1 MPVSVTMPR
10 LGTTLMI
17 ALIIVGQLLVGIIID
32 HFGLFGVA
40 TRHIDLARILGVVA
54 LLIGGFLI
62 SR

>member
-1 MPVSVTMPR
+1 
-10 LGTTLMI
+10 
-17 ALIIVGQLLVGIIID
+17 
-32 HFGLFGVA
+32 LFGVA